1 MKTRGIKF
9 ILVLVFILAV
19 FGLNGY
25 SEQTM
30 AIGVIDPVKMMESSS
45 EGQKVISELKAKE
58 QTIINALN
66 QIDLDVQSIENKL
79 RTQRLTLTQESQ
91 QNMALDIER
100 LRTKRKRVEEDSY
113 NDYKRLEFTLNN
125 RMRQEVLPIIETVAK
140 EKGFKLVLD
149 LSISGV
155 AYFDNTIDI
164 TEEVAKRYD
173 ASKGLKNSGTLS
185 SSFDLSKN
193 LF

>member
-1 MKTRGIKF
+1 MKTRGKMF
-9 ILVLVFILAV
+9 IFVMVFMITVL
-19 FGLNGY
+19 GLNAY
-25 SEQTM
+25 SGQPI

-58 QTIINALN
+58 QTIINSLN
-66 QIDLDVQSIENKL
+66 QIDNDVQNIENRL
-79 RTQRLTLTQESQ
+79 RTQRLTLTAEVQ
-91 QNMALDIER
+91 QNMALDLER

-125 RMRQEVLPIIETVAK
+125 RIRQEVLPIIETVAK
-140 EKGFKLVLD
+140 ERGFKLVLD

-173 ASKGLKNSGTLS
+173 VSKGLKNSGGLS
-185 SSFDLSKN
+185 STFNLTKN
-193 LF
+193 LY

>member
-1 MKTRGIKF
+1 MKTTSKKF
-9 ILVLVFILAV
+9 TLILVLILTV

-30 AIGVIDPVKMMESSS
+30 SIAVIDPVKMMESSS

-58 QTIINALN
+58 QTIISALN
-66 QIDLDVQSIENKL
+66 QIDKDLESIETRL

-113 NDYKRLEFTLNN
+113 NDYKRLEFTLNS
-125 RMRQEVLPIIETVAK
+125 RMRKEVLPIIETVAK

-149 LSISGV
+149 LSMTGV

-173 ASKGLKNSGTLS
+173 AAKGSDKNDSLS
-185 SSFDLSKN
+185 TGFSLSKN